1 MIVQPLTDALMN
13 SSIPNLP
20 LRRGKVRDVYDLGDS
35 LLIVATD
42 RISAFDVIMPTP
54 IPGKGRILTQLSNY
68 WFNRL
73 SGMVRHH
80 LMATRIEDF
89 PASLQPF
96 ATQLAGRSILARKT
110 GVIPVECVVRGYIA
124 GGGWNEYQRT
134 GAVCGADLP
143 TGLVRCQKLPQPIFT
158 PTTKATA
165 GHDESISF
173 ADAARIAGLETMEFV
188 RDMSIRLYEEA
199 AKIALATG
207 IIIADTKFE
216 WGIPPGETHPILID
230 EVLTPDSSR
239 FWPAENYQ
247 PGQEQVSFDKQYVR
261 NYLETLVWNKQPPGP
276 ILPADVVT
284 LTLQKYQDAY
294 DKLTGGR
301 RKATSG

>member
-1 MIVQPLTDALMN
+1 MPAATDALMN

-68 WFNRL
+68 WFLRL
-73 SGMVRHH
+73 SGMVTHH
-80 LMATRIEDF
+80 LLATRMEDF
-89 PASLQPF
+89 PTALQPF
-96 ATQLAGRSILARKT
+96 ADQLAGRSIIARKT
-110 GVIPVECVVRGYIA
+110 SVIPVECVVRGYIA

-134 GAVCGADLP
+134 GSVCGVGLP
-143 TGLVRCQKLPQPIFT
+143 KGLVLCQKLPRPIFT

-173 ADAARIAGLETMEFV
+173 DRASQIAGLQTMEFV
-188 RDMSIRLYEEA
+188 RDMSIRLYEHA
-199 AKIALATG
+199 AEIALAAG

-216 WGIPPGETHPILID
+216 WGIPPGESRPILID
-230 EVLTPDSSR
+230 EALTPDSSR
-239 FWPAENYQ
+239 FWPAESYQ
-247 PGQEQVSFDKQYVR
+247 PGQEQLSFDKQYVR
-261 NYLETLVWNKQPPGP
+261 NYLQTLAWNKQPPGP
-276 ILPADVVT
+276 VLPPEVVT
-284 LTLQKYQDAY
+284 NTLKKYQDAY
-294 DKLTGGR
+294 DKLTANR
-301 RKATSG
+301 A